1 MAKIT
6 GASLA
11 PIYDRLR
18 SVPAYHPL
26 DTEAFADW
34 TLEAGDIVT
43 VERDGQEYTSPVHSM
58 SFTWK
63 GGAPTASLHAGGEE
77 KREPVARVSRRKY
90 SRGGGGISN
99 MQHLHYEMFS
109 EDGYLRSQLD
119 MTAAY
124 LRTEFEDAANSLR
137 GELEMTASHL
147 RTEFEDANNNLRGEL
162 EVTASHL
169 RTEFEDADANLRGE
183 FEVTASK
190 LRADFEDANNSLRG
204 ELETTASHLRTEFED
219 AANSLRGELEVTAS
233 HLRTEFE
240 DADANLRG
248 EFEVTASKLRT
259 DFEDA
264 NNNLRGELETT
275 ASHLRTEFED
285 ADANLRGEFEVT
297 ASKLRTDFEDANN
310 NLRGELEVT
319 ASHLRTEFEDAA
331 NSLRGELEMTASHLR
346 TEFEDADANLR
357 GEFEVT
363 ASHLRTEFEDADAN
377 LRGEFEVTASHLRTE
392 FEDANNSLRGDL
404 EVSASRLRAAFEDA
418 DANIRAALNVQANRI
433 GLVVEGTG
441 SNAHIKPAEI
451 VAAINGQTGESQAR
465 ISADKVL
472 IDGNTMLSGNLG
484 IRDGMLWV
492 KGNAVFGAATG
503 PFVTINNGKVN
514 ATTLQGTT
522 VSIPEGGE
530 SDNYANLTYA
540 DVANMIVRAAVEDN
554 QLKLWKRTDPAS
566 SPSITFKK
574 AASSLSGAW
583 SGSTLTVTP
592 TGESTPR
599 FTVGFTG
606 DPNELLG
613 VKYKSVEAG
622 SAAGTV
628 TVSGAVTTD
637 YYDDDAGIWVH
648 GTERHAFNMNVNLS
662 GLLESR
668 ATTINTVGKSVSTGT
683 YTPTAGKIGISS
695 FEVTVNPEPSW
706 NAGYDTAE
714 GYFDPPA
721 TKTASNV
728 SDSFTVGY
736 PKSDRSG
743 QGTYTYTMTKG
754 TPGTSGYAS
763 VVLGSSLIARIDISN
778 WYTEGVAYGK
788 AHATHSPTATIDTTA
803 KSSEPDSSGYDLIG
817 TISPGSSTTWYTMQA
832 KCDTSTKNYKLKV
845 TPATE
850 TKSITSNGTYTPSS
864 GKVGFSSV
872 TVNVTATHSPTASG
886 FTEVASD
893 PGNAFEEKSISP
905 GYGTSWY
912 TYNASCG
919 GTTKNYK
926 LKVNGPA
933 DKVTTIYPTTDQSL
947 NAGGSVNVYARSNG
961 TDIASVNVS
970 AKSVVT
976 SASDFTKQ
984 SSDPGSSFTQKSISP
999 GYGTNW
1005 YTFQTTGTN
1014 GGGTTNYK
1022 LKVDAP
1028 ADKVTTIYPS
1038 TNQTLG
1044 YGGSVTV
1051 YARSNGSNVANINVS
1066 APADRDV
1073 TIFPAGN
1080 VNLGYGA
1087 SVTVYA
1093 RKDGANAANIVVS
1106 APADRYNAGYDA
1118 GGATAHIRYVS
1129 SKNSHQGT
1137 LTPGGYIETYYT
1149 KSDGSQPGLHTW
1161 WVPEPWFYYRSDKG
1175 SNFQG
1180 VLDRGAGPYIGIK
1193 LHDGPSQPQSSFFR
1207 DATWE
1212 IPESGSTSHSPTI
1225 DNVWTSSSWV
1235 SGATEYSKLA
1245 TQYKKAKNDGDNLL
1259 FRVKCGTSTKT
1270 YIVDANDL

>member
-1 MAKIT
+1 MADGSISPVYQ
-6 GASLA
+6 SLSGVA
-11 PIYDRLR
+11 P
-18 SVPAYHPL
+18 YHPFEA
-26 DTEAFADW
+26 DTFADW
-34 TLEAGDIVT
+34 ALEAGDMVT
-43 VERDGQEYTSPVHSM
+43 VSRGGTSYTSPIHS
-58 SFTWK
+58 T
-63 GGAPTASLHAGGEE
+63 SLVWRGQPKMHIVSTGKE
-77 KREPVARVSRRKY
+77 KRDSIAKSSLKKY
-90 SRGGGGISN
+90 ASRGGGMWNNQELYWELYSDDGQLSAMVKLTSSVISARMTDMYN
-99 MQHLHYEMFS
+99 GLMSYIELTAGHLLAQFWGLY
-109 EDGYLRSQLD
+109 DGLRS
-119 MTAAY
+119 
-124 LRTEFEDAANSLR
+124 
-137 GELEMTASHL
+137 ELELTRSRLYVM
-147 RTEFEDANNNLRGEL
+147 FEGLYDGLTSYMEL
-162 EVTASHL
+162 TRSRMYVDFKGAYDGLSSQ
-169 RTEFEDADANLRGE
+169 
-183 FEVTASK
+183 FEVTRSRMYVEFNGMYDGLSSK
-190 LRADFEDANNSLRG
+190 
-204 ELETTASHLRTEFED
+204 
-219 AANSLRGELEVTAS
+219 
-233 HLRTEFE
+233 
-240 DADANLRG
+240 
-248 EFEVTASKLRT
+248 FEVTRSRMYAE
-259 DFEDA
+259 F
-264 NNNLRGELETT
+264 RGLYDGL
-275 ASHLRTEFED
+275 SSQ
-285 ADANLRGEFEVT
+285 FEVT
-297 ASKLRTDFEDANN
+297 RSRMYVSFVGLYDG
-310 NLRGELEVT
+310 L
-319 ASHLRTEFEDAA
+319 S
-331 NSLRGELEMTASHLR
+331 SQ
-346 TEFEDADANLR
+346 
-357 GEFEVT
+357 FEVT
-363 ASHLRTEFEDADAN
+363 RSRMYVDFKGAYDGLASS
-377 LRGEFEVTASHLRTE
+377 FEVTRSRLYVDFMGLYDGLSSQ
-392 FEDANNSLRGDL
+392 FEVTRSRMYVDFIGMYDGLSSSFEVTRSRMYVGFRGLYDGL
-404 EVSASRLRAAFEDA
+404 SSQFEVTRSRLIYEVSNSYTQLSGRISAES
-418 DANIRAALNVQANRI
+418 NRI

-441 SNAHIKPAEI
+441 SNAHIKPAAI

-599 FTVGFTG
+599 YTVGFTG

-662 GLLESR
+662 SMLESR
-668 ATTINTVGKSVSTGT
+668 AITINTVGKSVSTGT
-683 YTPTAGKIGISS
+683 YTPTSGKIGINS
-695 FEVTVNPEPSW
+695 FEITINPEASW

-728 SDSFTVGY
+728 SDSFTIGY

-754 TPGTSGYAS
+754 TPGTSGYAA
-763 VVLGSSLIARIDISN
+763 VVLNGNLIARIDISD

-788 AHATHSPTATIDTTA
+788 AHATHSPTASA
-803 KSSEPDSSGYDLIG
+803 
-817 TISPGSSTTWYTMQA
+817 
-832 KCDTSTKNYKLKV
+832 
-845 TPATE
+845 
-850 TKSITSNGTYTPSS
+850 
-864 GKVGFSSV
+864 FSY
-872 TVNVTATHSPTASG
+872 
-886 FTEVASD
+886 VAAD

-947 NAGGSVNVYARSNG
+947 NAGGSVNVYARSNN
-961 TDIASVNVS
+961 TNIAYVNVS

-984 SSDPGSSFTQKSISP
+984 SGDPGSSFTQKSISP

-1022 LKVDAP
+1022 LKVNGP
-1028 ADKVTTIYPS
+1028 ADKVTTIYPTS
-1038 TNQTLG
+1038 NQTLG

-1051 YARSNGSNVANINVS
+1051 YARSNGSNVASINVS
-1066 APADRDV
+1066 APADRAV
-1073 TIFPAGN
+1073 TIFPSGD

-1093 RKDGANAANIVVS
+1093 RKDGANAASINVS
-1106 APADRYNAGYDA
+1106 APADRYQTGYNNGWNAFAEAIYKITPDAGNNHVGDYWNWRIWNNAGQVIASGQTDTRSNGMIVPT
-1118 GGATAHIRYVS
+1118 GGSTDVP
-1129 SKNSHQGT
+1129 NSLEMYGGT
-1137 LTPGGYIETYYT
+1137 DP
-1149 KSDGSQPGLHTW
+1149 GSQY
-1161 WVPEPWFYYRSDKG
+1161 PW
-1175 SNFQG
+1175 
-1180 VLDRGAGPYIGIK
+1180 IG
-1193 LHDGPSQPQSSFFR
+1193 DV
-1207 DATWE
+1207 T
-1212 IPESGSTSHSPTI
+1212 SGSSDAWCAIKGTSGNILAKMRVMKADSGDSSHSPKI
-1225 DNVWTSSSWV
+1225 DDVWTSSSWV

-1245 TQYKKAKNDGDNLL
+1245 KQYKKAKNDGDNLV
-1259 FRVKCGTSTKT
+1259 FRVKCGTATKT